1 MKEKHIMLPRDPIGQ
16 LFNIGLSLCKFG
28 EMIHDI
34 VEESDCDYDD
44 EDDDCVEY
52 VYEEYEEYED

>member
-1 MKEKHIMLPRDPIGQ
+1 MLPRDPIGQ

-28 EMIHDI
+28 EMIRDI
-34 VEESDCDYDD
+34 VEESNCDYDD